1 MNPYHNSI
9 TRLSFHTS
17 HVLAIWLSGQPGHSL
32 LTIMDFVV
40 SLYTD
45 ICVLRELVHCR
56 YAAISLSNFAT
67 EEDEK
72 EHDGSRSTGNWVV
85 SNLYGQLCDRYV
97 IVLITSKEHIYWEL
111 PIYSV

>member
-1 MNPYHNSI
+1 M
-9 TRLSFHTS
+9 
-17 HVLAIWLSGQPGHSL
+17 A
-32 LTIMDFVV
+32 FVV

-45 ICVLRELVHCR
+45 ICVLRELLHCR

-72 EHDGSRSTGNWVV
+72 EHDGSRSRGNWVV
-85 SNLYGQLCDRYV
+85 PNLYGQLCDRYV

-111 PIYSV
+111 PIYSVEREREREREREKERELITNRKTAKRIAKTP